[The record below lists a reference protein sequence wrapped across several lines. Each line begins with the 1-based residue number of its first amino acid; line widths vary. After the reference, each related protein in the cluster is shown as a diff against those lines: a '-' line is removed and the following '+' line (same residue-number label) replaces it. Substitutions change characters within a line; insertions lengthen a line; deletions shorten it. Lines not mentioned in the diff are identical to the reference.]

1 MCDPRGGLST
11 STRLKQREGDV
22 SRRAT
27 NPADGGDGAQ
37 AAGGHAL
44 RLLRVVYRRVEQHR
58 LQAFTAD
65 RADSQVLRCGDVALL
80 TLSALCDSYFQDEVI

>member
-1 MCDPRGGLST
+1 MASDSQGGRLLST

-27 NPADGGDGAQ
+27 NLADGGDGAQ

-44 RLLRVVYRRVEQHR
+44 RLLRVVYRRVEQHL
-58 LQAFTAD
+58 LQTFAAD
-65 RADSQVLRCGDVALL
+65 CFDNHVFS
-80 TLSALCDSYFQDEVI
+80 